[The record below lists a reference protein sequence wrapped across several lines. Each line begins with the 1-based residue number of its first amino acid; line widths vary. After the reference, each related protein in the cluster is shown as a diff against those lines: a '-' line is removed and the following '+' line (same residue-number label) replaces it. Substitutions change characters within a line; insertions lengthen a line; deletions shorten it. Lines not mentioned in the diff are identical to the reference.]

1 MYAIYDTWD
10 NNIHWYLWQEISSDY
25 SWGVY
30 GFNILEISFSNT
42 GYDILARVNPVNG
55 GTINGTGS
63 YNYGETAN
71 LTAVPNDNFVFID
84 WTENDLQVSTDP
96 NYSFAVTSDRKLCA
110 NFNRSVSI
118 DAKEKNIT
126 FNIYP
131 NPTKEL
137 INIEIGNAYNYCDEV
152 DFVLYDYSGKGNKIE
167 NYTLNQNTITLS
179 ISDKISGIY
188 YLRISINGKE
198 CGIKKVVIIKNN

>member
-10 NNIHWYLWQEISSDY
+10 NNIHWYLWREISSDY

-42 GYDILARVNPVNG
+42 GYDILACANPSNA
-55 GTINGTGS
+55 GTVSGTGG

-71 LTAVPNDNFVFID
+71 LTATPETGYNFIN
-84 WTENDLQVSTDP
+84 WTENGTQVSTDL
-96 NYSFAVTSDRKLCA
+96 NYSFLVTGDRILVA
-110 NFNRSVSI
+110 NFNQSTSTDV
-118 DAKEKNIT
+118 KEKNIT

-137 INIEIGNAYNYCDEV
+137 INIEIGNAYNYCDEIE
-152 DFVLYDYSGKGNKIE
+152 FVLYDYSGKGNKIE
-167 NYTLNQNTITLS
+167 NYTQNQNTITLS

-198 CGIKKVVIIKNN
+198 YEIKKVVIIK